1 MVVAFGGLISKFFS
15 YFQMQFDLFESS
27 WCGSIFENF
36 DKSFPMFQNFLLV
49 ERQLLSLTQPPEKT
63 GKLPQKIMN
72 IAPIV

>member
-36 DKSFPMFQNFLLV
+36 DKSFPMFQNFLLA
-49 ERQLLSLTQPPEKT
+49 ERQLLSLTQRPEKRENY
-63 GKLPQKIMN
+63 QKNMN